1 MSYTRINLRSVT
13 SLLVDSEAYTRGL
26 VAQMLRGFEM
36 ETPTQVSQGAAAK
49 AHLQHQCPDI
59 CLIEAVLPDMS
70 SVELIRWIRRLK
82 GPVRFVPVIVLTGYT
97 QLRTIALARDSGA
110 NLVVRKPVSP
120 KALFDR
126 MLWIAR
132 SARPFIESDNFI
144 GPDRRFRTIEPPD
157 GKFKRDLDDP
167 TLVHDTSAEDAE
179 TSTLLS
185 KITQQANRVA

>member
-1 MSYTRINLRSVT
+1 MSYTRINLRNIT
-13 SLLVDSEAYTRGL
+13 SLLVDSETYTRGL

-36 ETPTQVSQGAAAK
+36 DPPTQVDRGAAAK

-59 CLIEAVLPDMS
+59 CLIEAVLPDMTS
-70 SVELIRWIRRLK
+70 IDLIRWICRLK

-97 QLRTIALARDSGA
+97 QLRTIASARDSGA

-144 GPDRRFRTIEPPD
+144 GPDRRFRTIDPPD

-167 TLVHDTSAEDAE
+167 TLVNDMSAGVAE
-179 TSTLLS
+179 PQTLLS
-185 KITQQANRVA
+185 KMTQQPNRVA

>member
-13 SLLVDSEAYTRGL
+13 SLLVDSETYTRGL

-36 ETPTQVSQGAAAK
+36 EPPTQVDRGTAAK

-59 CLIEAVLPDMS
+59 CLIEAVLPDMTC
-70 SVELIRWIRRLK
+70 VELIRWIRRLK

-97 QLRTIALARDSGA
+97 QLRTIASARDSGA

-132 SARPFIESDNFI
+132 SGRPFIESDNFI
-144 GPDRRFRTIEPPD
+144 GPDRRFRTIDPPD

-167 TLVHDTSAEDAE
+167 TYVNDMPIEASEIQ
-179 TSTLLS
+179 TLQS
-185 KITQQANRVA
+185 KMTQLPNRVA